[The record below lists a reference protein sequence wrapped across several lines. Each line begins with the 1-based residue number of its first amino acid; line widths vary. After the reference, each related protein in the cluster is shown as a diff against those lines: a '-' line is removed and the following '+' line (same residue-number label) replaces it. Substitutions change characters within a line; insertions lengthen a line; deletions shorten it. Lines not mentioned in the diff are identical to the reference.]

1 MGTSEMFI
9 HPSLAFIAAA
19 IILPFLPREG
29 GGRAAAKA
37 LLLIPPVIAIIAAF
51 TNSHG
56 DYAAISWLGQTLHLG
71 RVDAMSSIFIQVFA
85 VMSLAGLIFSLH
97 VEDRYQHVS
106 ALFYVAGGMGCVL
119 AGDYLSL
126 FLFWEIMAIG
136 STFLVMLNRTRESV
150 LAGFRYFLYHV
161 LGGLFLL
168 AGLVMRYKATG
179 TFDFV
184 VLEGVSQATANSYD
198 WLILLG
204 FCVNA
209 AVVPLHAWLPDA
221 YPRGTVTG
229 SVFMC
234 AYTTKTAVYVLMRGF
249 AGWEVLAVAGTVMA
263 VYGVLYASMENNAR
277 RILSY
282 HIVSQVGYMVAGIGV
297 GTAMTLNGAAAH
309 AYAHILYKGLLFMT
323 TGAVLYS
330 VGTAKLDEL
339 GGLAGRLPL
348 VMLLYMVAALSI
360 SGMPV
365 FNGFISKTMTIAGAA
380 QHHRTLI
387 ALGLE
392 IAAVGT
398 FISVGLKLPYFA
410 FWGGKPLDSKRELKP
425 IPANMYAGM
434 AILAV
439 LCVAQG
445 LFPDM
450 LYRYLPFAMN
460 AANHNEYN
468 PWTAWNVLQSSM
480 LLGFAGLA
488 FYVMRRVITPHTALN
503 LDFDWF
509 YRLIGR
515 GVLALVCRP
524 AAAVDN
530 VWTNVYN
537 VIGVRFLKL
546 CAAFTKIFDKYVID
560 LIVDG
565 GALGVR
571 EIGGLGS
578 LTQNGRLQHYLGLMV
593 VFVAVILALI
603 WYVAPFFGN

>member
-1 MGTSEMFI
+1 MATSEISFI

-19 IILPFLPREG
+19 LILPLLPKAG
-29 GGRAAAKA
+29 GGLIRKLV
-37 LLLIPPVIAIIAAF
+37 LLLPPVIAIYAAF
-51 TNSHG
+51 TNTPGAGCSIH
-56 DYAAISWLGQTLHLG
+56 WLGQELLLA
-71 RVDAMSSIFIQVFA
+71 RLDAMSGIFVQVFA
-85 VMSLAGLIFSLH
+85 VMSLAGLVFALH
-97 VEDRYQHVS
+97 VEDTAQHS
-106 ALFYVAGGMGCVL
+106 AAMLYVAGGFGCVL
-119 AGDYLSL
+119 AGDYLTL
-126 FLFWEIMAIG
+126 FVFWELMALG

-168 AGLVMRYKATG
+168 AGLVLRHQATG
-179 TFDFV
+179 SFEFV
-184 VLEGVSQATANSYD
+184 GIAPAGAQYYD

-249 AGWEVLAVAGTVMA
+249 AGWEILAVAGTIMA

-297 GTAMTLNGAAAH
+297 GTAMTINGAAAH
-309 AYAHILYKGLLFMT
+309 AYAHILYKGLLFMSA
-323 TGAVLYS
+323 GAVLYAA
-330 VGTAKLDEL
+330 GTAKLDQL
-339 GGLAGRLPL
+339 GGLAGRLPW
-348 VMLLYMVAALSI
+348 VMVLYMVAALSI

-380 QHHRTLI
+380 EAHRTWV

-410 FWGGKPLDSKRELKP
+410 FWGGRPLDMNRELKS
-425 IPANMYAGM
+425 IPANMYVGM

-439 LCVAQG
+439 LCIAQG
-445 LFPDM
+445 VCPEL
-450 LYRYLPFAMN
+450 LYRYLPIAMTE
-460 AANHNEYN
+460 ANHNLYT
-468 PWTAWNVLQSSM
+468 PWTAWNVLQALM
-480 LLGFAGLA
+480 LLGFSGLA
-488 FYVMRRVITPHTALN
+488 FYFMRGVITPHTALN
-503 LDFDWF
+503 LDFDFF

-515 GVLALVCRP
+515 GVLALICRP
-524 AAAVDN
+524 IAWFDN
-530 VWTNVYN
+530 IWTNVYKT
-537 VIGVRFLKL
+537 VGLAFLKL
-546 CAAFTKIFDKYVID
+546 FAAFTVFFDRWIID
-560 LIVDG
+560 GVVDNI
-565 GALGVR
+565 AYGVR
-571 EIGGLGS
+571 GLGFIGA
-578 LTQNGRLQHYLGLMV
+578 LTQNARLQQYLALTMI
-593 VFVAVILALI
+593 FIAVIAALI
-603 WYVAPFFGN
+603 WYL